1 MPGTPIECILS
12 LSGQL
17 QSNISGFSSL
27 AGFAA
32 EEKTGSGPLLV
43 WIILSV
49 IVILNSAWLFFLTKK
64 GLYYRD
70 RIRRHDKEINT
81 VSSLSAKNSAADTRD
96 IEKIK
101 EDIISL
107 GSDLE
112 SLSSRIDELSEPPA
126 GNKEMNDLTS
136 PAEAQ
141 TTGTVFYLGTPP
153 ADKILKKQLFT
164 RTFIP
169 GVTLFRFVTGDN
181 DERSA
186 EFRFAGDER
195 STRDA
200 LSSPYKFIEPIC
212 NIENPEAMGARK
224 ITTAAAGS
232 VERSG
237 EDWIIKRKATVRYE

>member
-1 MPGTPIECILS
+1 MPGTTIECILS

-17 QSNISGFSSL
+17 QNSISGLSGL

-32 EEKTGSGPLLV
+32 EEKTGSGALLL
-43 WIILSV
+43 WIIIFV
-49 IVILNSAWLFFLTKK
+49 ILILNSAWLFYLTKK

-70 RIRRHDKEINT
+70 RIRRHDKEINN
-81 VSSLSAKNSAADTRD
+81 VSNLSAKSSAADSRD
-96 IEKIK
+96 ILKIK
-101 EDIISL
+101 EDIINL

-112 SLSSRIDELSEPPA
+112 ALNRRIDELSEPS
-126 GNKEMNDLTS
+126 GDKELSQGSTV
-136 PAEAQ
+136 EAQ
-141 TTGTVFYLGTPP
+141 SAGSVFFLGTPP
-153 ADKILKKQLFT
+153 AEKILKKQLFT
-164 RTFIP
+164 RSFIP
-169 GVTLFRFVTGDN
+169 GVTLFRFVISDN

-212 NIENPEAMGARK
+212 NIENPDAAGTRK
-224 ITTAAAGS
+224 IATTSAGI
-232 VERSG
+232 VEKSG

>member
-1 MPGTPIECILS
+1 MPGTPIECILT

-17 QSNISGFSSL
+17 QSDISGFSGL
-27 AGFAA
+27 AGFVA

-43 WIILSV
+43 WIILFAILV
-49 IVILNSAWLFFLTKK
+49 LNSAWLFFLTRK

-70 RIRRHDKEINT
+70 RIRRHDKEINN
-81 VSSLSAKNSAADTRD
+81 VSIQSAKNSAADSRD
-96 IEKIK
+96 IQKIK

-112 SLSSRIDELSEPPA
+112 LLSSRIDELSEPARGNEELDGQASPGDAEKA
-126 GNKEMNDLTS
+126 GS
-136 PAEAQ
+136 
-141 TTGTVFYLGTPP
+141 VFYLGTPP
-153 ADKILKKQLFT
+153 SEKVLKKQLFT

-169 GVTLFRFVTGDN
+169 GVTLFRFVTSNN

-186 EFRFAGDER
+186 EFIFAGDER

-212 NIENPEAMGARK
+212 NIENPDAPGTRK
-224 ITTAAAGS
+224 ITTTSAGS

-237 EDWIIKRKATVRYE
+237 DDWIIKQKATVRYE